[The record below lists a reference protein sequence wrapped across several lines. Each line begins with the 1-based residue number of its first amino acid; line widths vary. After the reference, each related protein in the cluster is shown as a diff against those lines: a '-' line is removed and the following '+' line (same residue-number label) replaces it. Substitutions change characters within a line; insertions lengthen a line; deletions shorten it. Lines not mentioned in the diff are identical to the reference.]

1 MALFVSSNLALQLLT
16 LHNLSATLWLK
27 KLLLVNLTV
36 NWLTLHVPS
45 LKMEASKSWH
55 LITKMLFQSC
65 VTQRLTC
72 LPKLLVASS
81 QTSTWVSVQ
90 LSKMVSTTILTMKL
104 VKFLTK
110 TFLVSKK
117 KWRKSL
123 KKTSHQSVKK
133 WLKTKRVKSSKMT
146 HINWNWLKNIQKMKV
161 VWLSTVKVNTLTFAV
176 AHTCHQLVVSKSSTF
191 WMLQVLTGVE
201 IAIMLWCNVFM
212 VQLGSIKKT
221 LKLTLNVLKKLKNVT
236 TVNLVKNLICSW
248 FLKRL
253 VKVFHSGCQTVRQSV
268 VSWNATSWTRK

>member
-1 MALFVSSNLALQLLT
+1 
-16 LHNLSATLWLK
+16 
-27 KLLLVNLTV
+27 
-36 NWLTLHVPS
+36 
-45 LKMEASKSWH
+45 MEALKSWH

-72 LPKLLVASS
+72 LPKQLVASS
-81 QTSTWVSVQ
+81 QISTWVSVQ
-90 LSKMVSTTILTMKL
+90 RSKMVSTTIQTTKL
-104 VKFLTK
+104 VKSLTK

-123 KKTSHQSVKK
+123 RKTSHQSVKK

-146 HINWNWLKNIQKMKV
+146 HINWNWLKSTQKTKV
-161 VWLSTVKVNTLTFAV
+161 VWLSTVKVSTLTFAV
-176 AHTCHQLVVSKSSTF
+176 AHTYHQLVVSKSSIF

-212 VQLGSIKKT
+212 VQLGSIKKISR
-221 LKLTLNVLKKLKNVT
+221 LTLNVLKKLKNVT